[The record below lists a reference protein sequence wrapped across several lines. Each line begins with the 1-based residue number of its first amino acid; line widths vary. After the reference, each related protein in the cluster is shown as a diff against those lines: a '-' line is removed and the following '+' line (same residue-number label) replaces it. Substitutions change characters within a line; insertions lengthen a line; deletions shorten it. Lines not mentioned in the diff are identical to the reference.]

1 MVSYHRR
8 ASNANRWKAKAMTPL
23 YKVIIADPPWGY
35 ANWSERKNGAAQAIY
50 NTMSIE
56 DLCAMPVSQIAA
68 PDCVLLMWA
77 TNPKLVEAVK
87 LGTAWGFEYVTKF
100 PWIKISGHPQ
110 TNFSGEY
117 EYKPHY
123 GIGFWVRGC
132 SEDILVWKRGNI
144 KPPDLG
150 WVGII
155 SKQFQHSRKPDNL
168 YEYAESLPAPRLEM
182 FARRRR
188 EGWDAFGNECEGS
201 IRLPT
206 LPAPDKGESAPLK
219 HLSTPKVVSDLGNES
234 QPALCG

>member
-1 MVSYHRR
+1 MS
-8 ASNANRWKAKAMTPL
+8 PL

-50 NTMSIE
+50 NTMSIA

-68 PDCVLLMWA
+68 PDSVLLMWA
-77 TNPKLVEAVK
+77 TNPKLAEAMK
-87 LGTAWGFEYVTKF
+87 LVTAWGFEYVTKMS
-100 PWIKISGHPQ
+100 WVKISGNPQ
-110 TNFSGEY
+110 TNLWGEV

-132 SEDILVWKRGNI
+132 TEDILICKRGNA
-144 KPPDLG
+144 KPPRENG

-155 SKQFQHSRKPDNL
+155 SKQFHHSRKPDNL
-168 YEYAESLPAPRLEM
+168 YEFAESMTGPYLEM

-188 EGWDAFGNECEGS
+188 AGWDVFGNEVESS

-206 LPAPDKGESAPLK
+206 PHAPDVGESAASSGIFLPSEVSALQAE
-219 HLSTPKVVSDLGNES
+219 STPAPTQVM
-234 QPALCG
+234 